1 MNQAQKNYTTRR
13 INEIEN
19 EKVKALLAE
28 CTIPG
33 VRLDNKKRYDLIKSG
48 RVQLFPASKFD
59 ASNYGNVDHFF
70 DFSKHT
76 REASVSETFEKRKE
90 KIRTEANKARDSVML
105 GDDEEALA
113 AIQAFD
119 KFKA

>member
-19 EKVKALLAE
+19 EKVRVLTE
-28 CTIPG
+28 RCTLPA
-33 VRLDNKKRYDLIKSG
+33 VRLNNKQKYDLIKSG
-48 RVQLFPASKFD
+48 KVQLFPASKFD
-59 ASNYGNVDHFF
+59 ANNYGYVDHFF

-76 REASVSETFEKRKE
+76 HESSMLEIFEKHKE
-90 KIRTEANKARDSVML
+90 KIRTAANKARDSVML